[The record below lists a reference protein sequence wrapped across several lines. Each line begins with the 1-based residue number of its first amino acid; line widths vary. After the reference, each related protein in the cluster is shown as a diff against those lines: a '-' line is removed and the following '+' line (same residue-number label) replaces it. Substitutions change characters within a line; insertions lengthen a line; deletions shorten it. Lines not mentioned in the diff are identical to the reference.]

1 MKLGLS
7 RSITQLQRRP
17 STSPLMAWGVDILL
31 IVTFASRAFARPK
44 PEAVATGQGIFVG
57 LRTVCSLCQVPSVG
71 LRSPFVGLSKTRV
84 LAG

>member
-7 RSITQLQRRP
+7 RSITQLQRQP
-17 STSPLMAWGVDILL
+17 STSPLMAWGAVILL
-31 IVTFASRAFARPK
+31 DATFGSRAFARPK

-71 LRSPFVGLSKTRV
+71 LRSPFVGLSRTHV